1 MASFLARFT
10 TAKTQPVPDVIPEPA
25 GADARALQAKL
36 TAALGDLER
45 SSDADADADLLAL
58 YGQYREARK
67 DMHKVFAERVDS
79 DAEADLI
86 VGRRDALLREIA
98 KMPAKTLRG
107 FGAKMEVLRSCEC
120 PALEKACPQEPDAIL
135 LQSIV
140 ADSYWLF
147 SAEETTKPRKEAK
160 DDASTDHVDNRSN
173 AVVTGR

>member
-10 TAKTQPVPDVIPEPA
+10 TAKIQPVSETVPQSA

-36 TAALGDLER
+36 TTALSEIEPSADP
-45 SSDADADADLLAL
+45 DAGLLAL
-58 YGQYREARK
+58 YERYREARTET
-67 DMHKVFAERVDS
+67 HKVFAGRVSS

-86 VGRRDALLREIA
+86 LGLRDAILRDIA

-107 FGAKMEVLRSCEC
+107 FGAKMDVLRHCEC
-120 PALEKACPQEPDAIL
+120 SALEKICPEEPDAIL

-147 SAEETTKPRKEAK
+147 SVEGAIVSEEPLTP
-160 DDASTDHVDNRSN
+160 ASTPAPPSCRRQ
-173 AVVTGR
+173 GRI

>member
-10 TAKTQPVPDVIPEPA
+10 TANIQPVPDAIPEPA

-36 TAALGDLER
+36 AAALADAER
-45 SSDADADADLLAL
+45 SSDADAGLLAL

-67 DMHKVFAERVDS
+67 DMHKVFAERVSS

-98 KMPAKTLRG
+98 KTPAKTLRG

-120 PALEKACPQEPDAIL
+120 PALEKACPEEPDAIL

-147 SAEETTKPRKEAK
+147 SAGEVTKPRNEAK
-160 DDASTDHVDNRSN
+160 DDASTEVRTALSDKPAMKSRL
-173 AVVTGR
+173 